1 VVSRRKQIENG
12 SLFSVRQAAAVF
24 KIVDK
29 LAKDPSWNALTT
41 RRHEDFHRWR
51 PQGISGGVAP
61 EDPWEY
67 RPGFASLTGYAQSQY
82 KPLNPST
89 LVTEAQE
96 GLEAL
101 GNAMGEWMGAWPSA
115 LTGLG
120 CPIFKVNE

>member
-1 VVSRRKQIENG
+1 MACALRKAASVRVVSRRKQIENG

-51 PQGISGGVAP
+51 P
-61 EDPWEY
+61 
-67 RPGFASLTGYAQSQY
+67 GFASLTGYAQSQY

-96 GLEAL
+96 GLDAL

>member
-1 VVSRRKQIENG
+1 MACALRKAASVRVVSRRKQIENG

-67 RPGFASLTGYAQSQY
+67 GPGFASLTGYAQSQY

-96 GLEAL
+96 RLEAL
-101 GNAMGEWMGAWPSA
+101 GTQWASGWAPGRRR
-115 LTGLG
+115 
-120 CPIFKVNE
+120 